1 MKKIVLLLLGIVF
14 LSSCASHKEK
24 VARPV
29 VVVRRPRSLSL
40 VRQAAIHAERG
51 EFKRAEEKLLEAIE
65 KSPNNSDAKYKLGW
79 LYHDYLRYD
88 KAISV
93 FEELVKKDPEHYCYH
108 ISLADFYRHIGNY
121 DRARAYW
128 KKGIRIDPFRECAYR
143 MLGLILADEGKYDDA
158 IRWFKKAV
166 KVEPDSA
173 GAHRVLGWNG
183 FLAKE
188 QFDEAIAE
196 VQKAIQLEPDNV
208 CNARAMGWAYLL
220 KGEYDRAQEWHKKA
234 IEMDPDAPETCC
246 QFAELYTATG
256 EFEDAE
262 AMISQGKALSKKP
275 REMIYSSFMET
286 LVKVLS
292 DKEYDQALN
301 ELLALMSQG
310 KYFNLKGDDLRVLER
325 AVENYTLDSGRKK
338 LAQRLI
344 LLVKGE
350 IEPSTFQ

>member
-1 MKKIVLLLLGIVF
+1 MKKLLLLLLGIVF
-14 LSSCASHKEK
+14 LSSCVSHKEK
-24 VARPV
+24 IARPV
-29 VVVRRPRSLSL
+29 VVVRRPKNLSL
-40 VRQAAIHAERG
+40 VRQADIHAEKG

-65 KSPNNSDAKYKLGW
+65 DSPNSSHAKYKLGW

-88 KAISV
+88 RAISV
-93 FEELVKKDPEHYCYH
+93 FEELVKKDSRHYCYH
-108 ISLADFYRHIGNY
+108 ISLADFYRHIGKY
-121 DRARAYW
+121 DRARAEW
-128 KKGIRIDPFRECAYR
+128 KKGIRIDPFREWGYR

-166 KVEPDSA
+166 KVEPDNA

-188 QFDEAIAE
+188 QFDEAISE
-196 VQKAIQLEPDNV
+196 FQKAIELEPDEV
-208 CNARAMGWAYLL
+208 SNAQAMACAYFL

-234 IEMDPDAPETCC
+234 IEMDPDAPETYC

-256 EFEDAE
+256 DFGDAE
-262 AMISQGKALSKKP
+262 AMISRGKALSKKP
-275 REMIYSSFMET
+275 KQMIYSSFMET

-292 DKEYDQALN
+292 EKEYDQALN
-301 ELLALMSQG
+301 ELLALMNQG
-310 KYFNLKGDDLRVLER
+310 KYFNLRGNDLRVLER
-325 AVENYTLDSGRKK
+325 TVENYTLDSGRKK

-350 IEPSTFQ
+350 IEPSRFQ